1 MPNYLALDGI
11 QFSRYKLVTKNL
23 TCSNEVNQ
31 TTDLDQ
37 LLSQDCFLRQGSYIV
52 ESFLN

>member
-1 MPNYLALDGI
+1 MPNDLALDGI

-23 TCSNEVNQ
+23 PCSNEVNQ

-37 LLSQDCFLRQGSYIV
+37 LLGQDCFLRQGSYIV